1 MKCNVQSC
9 FFSHL
14 SKIKNVSK
22 TDFWVKL
29 YFQLT
34 FVLKIS
40 PLSLKW
46 RIFSRTGKIGSGK
59 NTKYIFFSYWAWG
72 HVLSLKP
79 IWQLKQE
86 AVIYNNLNFCP
97 LCFKG
102 WSCQCTAVATKRICW
117 NKFFYIIRKRGIQ
130 QLRGP
135 NITQFWP
142 PTHLG
147 WTIVVYIISMLCS
160 CDQVWTFYWP
170 THSRWSLVGERVSSP
185 GLENAVKR
193 WPAQVGL

>member
-86 AVIYNNLNFCP
+86 AVKYNNLNFCP

-102 WSCQCTAVATKRICW
+102 WPWQCTAVATKRICW
-117 NKFFYIIRKRGIQ
+117 NSLTTNSSTLYVKGAFNNYVDQILPNFDRLPTLGG
-130 QLRGP
+130 QLLF
-135 NITQFWP
+135 I
-142 PTHLG
+142 
-147 WTIVVYIISMLCS
+147 
-160 CDQVWTFYWP
+160 
-170 THSRWSLVGERVSSP
+170 
-185 GLENAVKR
+185 
-193 WPAQVGL
+193 